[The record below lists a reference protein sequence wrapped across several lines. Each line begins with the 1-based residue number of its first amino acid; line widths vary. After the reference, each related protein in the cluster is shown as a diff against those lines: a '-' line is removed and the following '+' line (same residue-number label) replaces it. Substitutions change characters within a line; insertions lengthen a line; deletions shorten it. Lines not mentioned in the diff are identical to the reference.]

1 MKDLLYY
8 AFIGDAV
15 HTLFVREN
23 ISKNK
28 DLKMDSLNRYASK
41 FCRASHQAKVLD
53 SIYSELTEDEKE
65 LVRKT
70 RNIKNKHKAKNVDVI
85 TYKKATCFET
95 LVGFYHVENNN
106 ERLSFLL
113 NKSLEGDN

>member
-15 HTLFVREN
+15 HTLFVREEIAKEQN
-23 ISKNK
+23 
-28 DLKMDSLNRYASK
+28 LKMDTLNSLASK

-53 SIYSELTEDEKE
+53 LIFNDLNENEKE

-70 RNIKNKHKAKNVDVI
+70 RNIKNKHKAKSVDTM
-85 TYKKATCFET
+85 TYKKATCFEA
-95 LVGFYHVENNN
+95 LVGFCYVENKK
-106 ERLSFLL
+106 ERLEFLL
-113 NKSLEGDN
+113 NKSIEGEK